1 MYRIERSVELVYS
14 TDIMNDLNLRL
25 KKAREY
31 LGLTQEDVAKLLNIS
46 RISITNIESGI
57 RKVSAEELLKL
68 SKIYGW
74 TMEELIEG
82 KKEEININMFAR
94 TFDELSLDDKTE
106 ILNLI
111 KFKKMYK
118 ENKLIE

>member
-1 MYRIERSVELVYS
+1 
-14 TDIMNDLNLRL
+14 MNDLNLRL